1 MSAMPCK
8 FNTSRADLPLLPCLF
23 TREFP
28 NIIFGGFIV
37 SVGNGTMKLT
47 LRNQIFLSYI
57 VMILFNLVVGIY
69 AIWNFKEL
77 NTITTDIIVGDLS
90 IGEKLSK
97 LNDSI
102 LAQDLHEKRFL
113 TLHQAE
119 SENLFWNKSREFTS
133 LLTEIGGLSSSLKTS
148 LDTLSVHHDAYN
160 QFFSEES
167 ALIKAGR
174 MNEATVLSAGELKNS
189 FNKMLLTIKDID
201 LKIKRQQNQHIG
213 RSNSL
218 GEKALTSTIVLSVIA
233 VLFGILFAYLITDH
247 LSTAIEHL
255 KAATH
260 SIRTG
265 DFDNLPE
272 IKGADELADLA
283 ISFKEMSVRLKE
295 LEEMNLDANP
305 LTKLPGNLAIEKELL
320 TRLNETQKFSF
331 CLVDLDNFKGFND
344 RYGYARGSDVIKW
357 MGELLLE
364 IKKELG
370 TPEDFLGHIG
380 GDDYVI
386 ICDPDRVQAICNR
399 IISDFDRGIGSHYDP
414 EDLKKGFIVSIDR
427 NDKPTIFGIMT
438 VSIAVVNTDRTL
450 IREPKE
456 VALKVTEL
464 KQYAKT
470 FAKSLCIMDR
480 RRTL

>member
-1 MSAMPCK
+1 M
-8 FNTSRADLPLLPCLF
+8 N
-23 TREFP
+23 
-28 NIIFGGFIV
+28 
-37 SVGNGTMKLT
+37 LT

-57 VMILFNLVVGIY
+57 VMIMFNLIVGVY

-77 NTITTDIIVGDLS
+77 NVITNEIILADLS
-90 IGEKLSK
+90 ISEKLTK
-97 LNDSI
+97 LNDCI
-102 LAQDLHEKRFL
+102 LAQDLHEKRYL
-113 TLHQAE
+113 TFHLAD
-119 SENLFWNKSREFTS
+119 SENLFWNRSREFKS
-133 LLTEIGGLSSSLKTS
+133 LLIETGDLSGALKTPLENLNTLHDNYDQLFIEESSLVKADR
-148 LDTLSVHHDAYN
+148 LNDAAKI
-160 QFFSEES
+160 SS
-167 ALIKAGR
+167 GG
-174 MNEATVLSAGELKNS
+174 SKNN
-189 FNKMLLTIKDID
+189 FDKMLLSIKDID
-201 LKIKRQQNQHIG
+201 LKIKLQQNQHIN
-213 RSNSL
+213 RSNAL
-218 GEKALTSTIVLSVIA
+218 GEKALMITIVLSV
-233 VLFGILFAYLITDH
+233 VSFVFGILFSYLITNH
-247 LSTAIEHL
+247 LTTSVDSL

-260 SIRTG
+260 SIRSG

-357 MGELLLE
+357 MAEVLSK
-364 IKKELG
+364 IRKDLG
-370 TPEDFLGHIG
+370 TQEDFLGHIG
-380 GDDYVI
+380 GDDFVI
-386 ICDPDRVQAICNR
+386 ICSPERVQAICDK
-399 IISDFDRGIGSHYDP
+399 IIEEFDKGIGGHYDP

-480 RRTL
+480 RRML